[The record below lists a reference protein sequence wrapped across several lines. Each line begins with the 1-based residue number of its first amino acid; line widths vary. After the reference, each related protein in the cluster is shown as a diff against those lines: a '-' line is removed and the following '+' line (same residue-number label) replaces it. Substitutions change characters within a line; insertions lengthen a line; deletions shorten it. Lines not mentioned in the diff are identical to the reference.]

1 MCFLI
6 MAAMHFTY
14 WRLYF
19 ISVCVTP
26 TFGLNMIYIVCDA
39 QFRACGLNLMRLIYK
54 LNSYKSENKLIHTGN
69 FNTNLMADRYASF
82 VW

>member
-6 MAAMHFTY
+6 MAAMHFAY

-39 QFRACGLNLMRLIYK
+39 QFRARGLNLMRLIYH
-54 LNSYKSENKLIHTGN
+54 ENKLIHTGN
-69 FNTNLMADRYASF
+69 FNTNLVAVRYASF